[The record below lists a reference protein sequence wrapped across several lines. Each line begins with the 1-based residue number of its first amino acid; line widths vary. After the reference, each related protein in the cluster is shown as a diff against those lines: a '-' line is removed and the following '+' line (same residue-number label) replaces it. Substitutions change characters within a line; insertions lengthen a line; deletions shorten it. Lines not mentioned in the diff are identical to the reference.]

1 MKAPI
6 TISPGLPSEIRKRT
20 KYSVDASIYLDV
32 TDSNLAEQIKIE
44 DFNPNDSNI
53 VFRDEELQP
62 IGNGYYL
69 DVICALNVESPE
81 AAEQYVI
88 DNLKNVIS
96 VPEGLKLRSVE
107 IGESG
112 DPVVYDNQKQAW
124 CYNEND

>member
-69 DVICALNVESPE
+69 DVIWALNVESPE